1 MGCGASTAVAPEP
14 TEKPLKAIA
23 PAPAANGTGP
33 SDDDAQ
39 RQAAAAKIEAIA
51 RGRAARRNNSPAP
64 AAAPAS
70 ASSTP
75 ASVTPSR
82 RASDQPRKSNT
93 GFFDQLGEA
102 STRAAA
108 AVQAHARG
116 RLQRLE
122 AERMAAAATRVQ
134 ARYRGRSAQLAVEER
149 RVEVQVTT
157 TAELKHDRDENVKK
171 VNAYGIGKQL
181 GKGSF
186 GTVYK
191 GTKGG
196 DDFALK
202 VLKRSLL
209 KRKRM
214 GRTGNAFEAVLREI
228 AVMKKL
234 HHPNVVKLYE
244 VIDDPERDELYLVLE
259 FVEGGDLMEPIRKKE
274 VVPEDTLRLWTRD
287 LLLGLEHL
295 HLSGVCHRDVK
306 PENVLWDKRAGRAK
320 LADFGVSTIMRS
332 QGLGGDILMATG
344 GTVPFFAPE
353 MCSVQSRQ
361 GGYSGKAADLWA
373 CGVCLFMWRYH
384 RLPFAAPTELMM
396 MEAIRDTPLEWP
408 DDADAT
414 AELKAVLR
422 GLLEKLPKQRWRMR
436 ELRRDM
442 WITSGGTSLL
452 PITRQPTG
460 AEQTVSTLEFQSAI
474 SQVILNAR
482 AMASMKGGLAAAP
495 SSEPSPRAS
504 GELSAGEAITEAAVE
519 TGAAPG

>member
-1 MGCGASTAVAPEP
+1 MSPKSLSGVFSRT
-14 TEKPLKAIA
+14 
-23 PAPAANGTGP
+23 

-122 AERMAAAATRVQ
+122 AERLAAAATRVQ

-191 GTKGG
+191 GIESTKVENQGERRLRG
-196 DDFALK
+196 
-202 VLKRSLL
+202 S
-209 KRKRM
+209 M
-214 GRTGNAFEAVLREI
+214 GRNAASITAQVCNVTKPFYSVAQAVR
-228 AVMKKL
+228 AGYDVTFTK
-234 HHPNVVKLYE
+234 
-244 VIDDPERDELYLVLE
+244 
-259 FVEGGDLMEPIRKKE
+259 EGGGMRHRNTGKQFNY
-274 VVPEDTLRLWTRD
+274 TLWNGMYELIMQLGAGFTRP
-287 LLLGLEHL
+287 
-295 HLSGVCHRDVK
+295 GV
-306 PENVLWDKRAGRAK
+306 
-320 LADFGVSTIMRS
+320 
-332 QGLGGDILMATG
+332 
-344 GTVPFFAPE
+344 
-353 MCSVQSRQ
+353 
-361 GGYSGKAADLWA
+361 
-373 CGVCLFMWRYH
+373 
-384 RLPFAAPTELMM
+384 
-396 MEAIRDTPLEWP
+396 
-408 DDADAT
+408 
-414 AELKAVLR
+414 
-422 GLLEKLPKQRWRMR
+422 
-436 ELRRDM
+436 
-442 WITSGGTSLL
+442 
-452 PITRQPTG
+452 G
-460 AEQTVSTLEFQSAI
+460 A
-474 SQVILNAR
+474 
-482 AMASMKGGLAAAP
+482 
-495 SSEPSPRAS
+495 
-504 GELSAGEAITEAAVE
+504 
-519 TGAAPG
+519 